1 MSNYKI
7 EYKKLGIMLAV
18 IAVTLAGLYLLLDS
32 EPEAD
37 DITSFQLGIDQDE
50 FSSGD
55 TVRILAE
62 DQENEPVEGV
72 EIEVN
77 NESIGSTN
85 ANGVAGYRV
94 PEQPEPLQ
102 ITGEHEDDAA
112 ELTIDPE
119 DDSYT
124 IETEDE
130 DTDETEE
137 DTDETEDEDTDDTD
151 DEDTDADETDETD
164 DEDTDTEEDEHETDD
179 RHGIVFEDDL
189 EAGSPATLTLYDN
202 GETVGSETV
211 YIDDEEQGE
220 TTTSGTL
227 TFTIPNQ
234 EEITVDTGHSEIDE
248 ETFSVDYDEEEEEET
263 EEEDLEPLNA
273 MYNYEPSNPVE
284 YTEIEFNAS
293 ESTGTN
299 IESYNWNSPDTELD
313 ENTGETITHEFTSP
327 GTYNIELE
335 IGSGE
340 QGTDTIDGEVE
351 VDEAPEPGINW
362 LQPTQSTYEDTE
374 IETEIEVFNG
384 VEGAEYRIIENQ
396 NTIHTS
402 TLSEDGDTTINENI
416 QYSEGE
422 QDIHFEL
429 DQAGETHTTDTRTIE
444 FGFQEEDPELNIIS
458 PDGTTVETFDEQE
471 DVEFQ
476 YEVETLGWMDRIHIE
491 LQDSDGDVIREH
503 NHSTSQ
509 EQHEYIFE
517 DIPASESGEKYTW
530 TISTEEGEVEESAS
544 FDLEIVEP
552 EFEIER
558 VGEQVNNGYEA
569 ELEFDVVSDLSAEI
583 DVEIWNEE
591 ETIYDFT
598 LETTDDTQATFNPN
612 RDMPESDE
620 YFWDAE
626 MIFEG
631 ETRDTTEEGRF
642 ETTEVPPDWD

>member
-227 TFTIPNQ
+227 TFTIPNE